1 MKKEKK
7 TLFVNLNTQKI
18 ELSKEFAKKAG
29 IVNSEE
35 YKLLNE
41 TRAAYPTYQLSFR
54 KSGSRK
60 SSPTK
65 GINADFM
72 INYIKNHHDTNFLDE
87 FVKLKDSG
95 ESFFKLKAR
104 FVKHYP
110 IFKDCKTKADWLL
123 AA

>member
-18 ELSKEFAKKAG
+18 EITREFAKKAG

-41 TRAAYPTYQLSFR
+41 TRAAYPTYQISFR
-54 KSGSRK
+54 KVSQRK
-60 SSPTK
+60 NSSIK
-65 GINADFM
+65 GITVEFM
-72 INYIKNHHDTNFLDE
+72 RNYIEKHNDTEFLEE
-87 FVKLKDSG
+87 FNKLKNSG
-95 ESFFKLKAR
+95 ESFFKLKAK
-104 FVKHYP
+104 FVEHYP
-110 IFKDCKTKADWLL
+110 IFKACKTKADWIL